1 MRSMTASFG
10 VALLATAA
18 LSLGT
23 AQAQGVNDANAV
35 NAAPNPYQTIDN
47 WAQLPPGRVWG
58 MAIGLDIDRDGRS
71 VWVFDRCGA
80 KTCTGSNVAPI
91 QKFDASGKLLTSFGA
106 GMFNFPHGLF
116 VDRDNN
122 IWVTDGKSEGG
133 TGHTA
138 IKFSQDGKVLM
149 TLGTPGVAGTDDT
162 HFNAPSDV
170 VVAPNG
176 DIFVAD
182 GHGGDTNARIVKFSR
197 DGRFIK
203 AWGQKG
209 SAPGEF
215 RTPHGL
221 AMDSAGHLY
230 VADRENDRVQ
240 IFDQD
245 GKFIAE
251 WKQFGRPSGV
261 FIDKNDMIYVAD
273 SQSGEKFNK
282 SFKQGIRIGSVKDGK
297 VIAFIDKAGT
307 HEMPEGVAADA
318 EGNVY
323 GGFTANQT
331 VKKFTKSDRRA
342 EK

>member
-1 MRSMTASFG
+1 MRSMMASFG
-10 VALLATAA
+10 VALVATAA
-18 LSLGT
+18 LSFGT
-23 AQAQGVNDANAV
+23 AQAQDANTV

-47 WAQLPPGRVWG
+47 WAQLPQGRVWG
-58 MAIGLDIDRDGRS
+58 MAIGVDIDRDGKS
-71 VWVFDRCGA
+71 VWIFDRCGA

-122 IWVTDGKSEGG
+122 IWVTDGKGEGG
-133 TGHTA
+133 KGHTA
-138 IKFSQDGKVLM
+138 IKFSHDGKVLM
-149 TLGTPGVAGTDDT
+149 TLGTPGIAGADET

-170 VVAPNG
+170 LVAPNG
-176 DIFVAD
+176 DVFVAD
-182 GHGGDTNARIVKFSR
+182 GHGGDTNARIVKFSK
-197 DGRFIK
+197 DGKFIT
-203 AWGQKG
+203 AWGHKG
-209 SAPGEF
+209 TGQGEF

-221 AMDSAGHLY
+221 AMDSAGHIY

-261 FIDKNDMIYVAD
+261 FIDKYDMIYVAD

-297 VIAFIDKAGT
+297 VIAFINNAGT
-307 HEMPEGVAADA
+307 SQMPEGVAADA
-318 EGNVY
+318 AGNIY

-331 VKKFTKSDRRA
+331 VKKFTKSDRHA